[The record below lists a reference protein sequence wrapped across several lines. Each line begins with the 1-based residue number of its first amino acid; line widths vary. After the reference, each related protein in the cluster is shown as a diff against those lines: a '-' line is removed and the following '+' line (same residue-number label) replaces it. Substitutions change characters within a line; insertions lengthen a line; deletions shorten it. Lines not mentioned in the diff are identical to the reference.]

1 MTQTTIQGE
10 LNIWLTDNS
19 DSIHSALCLAK
30 SDTVRTK
37 LIGSDTVIINMK
49 ENYDTYL
56 TFFIQRDRC
65 PEYYPEFLNIALSTL
80 IQNGGI
86 EEE

>member
-1 MTQTTIQGE
+1 MTKTTIQGT
-10 LNIWLTDNS
+10 LDIWLTDNS

-30 SDTVRTK
+30 SNTVRTK
-37 LIGSDTVIINMK
+37 LIGSDTIVVSMA
-49 ENYDTYL
+49 ENFDTYL
-56 TFFIQRDRC
+56 TFFIRQDAC
-65 PEYYPEFLNIALSTL
+65 PEHYPEFLNIALGTL